1 MPTIIKKILRPLYDK
16 PFCDHLRAWLGL
28 RPPFFLRPLRMAE
41 SISDLFL
48 WRVDDTW
55 ETQYELMNLPSLLLP
70 DKTAVDSV
78 TMIIYDAHGNEIS
91 RNIIKLNPFE
101 SKKILIRSL
110 LKGATGQGTF
120 GCFHSADSMGEI
132 QKAGCYLV
140 DRQYVSYSWKDDIF
154 FNYAHGNI
162 YGLSKLATEN
172 KARSLVPMQRKT
184 QIYRPQLRFDDCDNF
199 ELIYSNPAKEP
210 LELLVRLFDDNWNEI
225 ERRDSL
231 IPPRGLEVLK
241 FDNKSRE
248 LVLVENQSQI
258 GLCRP
263 VIFKH
268 YESFF
273 DVLHG

>member
-1 MPTIIKKILRPLYDK
+1 MET
-16 PFCDHLRAWLGL
+16 
-28 RPPFFLRPLRMAE
+28 
-41 SISDLFL
+41 ISDLFP

-55 ETQYELMNLPSLLLP
+55 ETQYELMNLPSLLIP
-70 DKTAVDSV
+70 DKAEVDSV
-78 TMIIYDAHGNEIS
+78 TVITYDAGGNEIS
-91 RNIIKLNPFE
+91 RNVIKLKPFE
-101 SKKILIRSL
+101 CKKILIRSL
-110 LKGATGQGTF
+110 LKGVTGQGPF
-120 GCFHSADSMGEI
+120 GCFHSADGMGEI

-154 FNYAHGNI
+154 FNYSHGNI

-184 QIYRPQLRFDDCDNF
+184 KVYRPQLRFDDCDRF
-199 ELIYSNPAKEP
+199 ELVYSNSAEEP
-210 LELLVRLFDDNWNEI
+210 LALLVRLFDANWKEL

-231 IPPRGLEVLK
+231 IPARGLEVLE
-241 FDNKSRE
+241 FDNHSRE
-248 LVLVENQSQI
+248 LVLVENQSKI

-263 VIFKH
+263 IIFKH

>member
-1 MPTIIKKILRPLYDK
+1 MPTIIKKLLRPLYDK
-16 PFCDHLRAWLGL
+16 PFCDHLRAWLGV
-28 RPPFFLRPLRMAE
+28 RPPFFLRPLRMLE

-55 ETQYELMNLPSLLLP
+55 ETQYELMNLPSLLVP
-70 DKTAVDSV
+70 NKTAVDSV
-78 TMIIYDAHGNEIS
+78 TMIIYDARGNEIS

-110 LKGATGQGTF
+110 LKGVTGQGTF

-140 DRQYVSYSWKDDIF
+140 DRQYVSYSWKGDIF

-162 YGLSKLATEN
+162 YGLSKLATED
-172 KARSLVPMQRKT
+172 KTRSLVPMQRKT

-225 ERRDSL
+225 ERRGCL

-241 FDNKSRE
+241 FDNHSRE

-263 VIFKH
+263 VIFKF
-268 YESFF
+268 YKSFF
-273 DVLHG
+273 DVFHG

>member
-1 MPTIIKKILRPLYDK
+1 MPTIIKKILRQLYDK
-16 PFCDHLRAWLGL
+16 PFCDHLRAWLGI
-28 RPPFFLRPLRMAE
+28 RPPFFIRPLRMLE

-55 ETQYELMNLPSLLLP
+55 ETQYEIMNLPSLLVP
-70 DKTAVDSV
+70 DKTAIDSV
-78 TMIIYDAHGNEIS
+78 TIIIYDARGNEIS
-91 RNIIKLNPFE
+91 RSIIKLNPFE

-110 LKGATGQGTF
+110 LKGVTGQGTF
-120 GCFHSADSMGEI
+120 GCFHSADSMDEI

-154 FNYAHGNI
+154 LNYAHGNI

-184 QIYRPQLRFDDCDNF
+184 QIYRPQLRFDDCDKF
-199 ELIYSNPAKEP
+199 ELIYLNPAEEP
-210 LELLVRLFDDNWNEI
+210 LELLVRLFDDNWKEL

-231 IPPRGLEVLK
+231 IPARGLEVLE
-241 FDNKSRE
+241 FDNHSRE
-248 LVLVENQSQI
+248 LVLVENQSKI

-263 VIFKH
+263 IIFKH

>member
-1 MPTIIKKILRPLYDK
+1 MPTIIKKIFRPLYDK
-16 PFCDHLRAWLGL
+16 PICDHLRAWLGI
-28 RPPFFLRPLRMAE
+28 RPPLFLRPLRMLE
-41 SISDLFL
+41 SISDLFV

-55 ETQYELMNLPSLLLP
+55 ETQYELTNLPSLLVP

-78 TMIIYDAHGNEIS
+78 TMIIYDARGNEIS

-101 SKKILIRSL
+101 SKTILIRNL
-110 LKGATGQGTF
+110 LKGVTGQGTF
-120 GCFHSADSMGEI
+120 GCFHSTDSMDEI

-140 DRQYVSYSWKDDIF
+140 DRQYVSYSWKDDTF

-172 KARSLVPMQRKT
+172 KVRSLVPMQRKT
-184 QIYRPQLRFDDCDNF
+184 QVYRPQLRFDDCDNF
-199 ELIYSNPAKEP
+199 ELIYSNPTEKP
-210 LELLVRLFDDNWNEI
+210 LELLVRLCDDNWNEI
-225 ERRDSL
+225 ERRGIL
-231 IPPRGLEVLK
+231 IPARGLEVLK
-241 FDNKSRE
+241 FDNNSRE

-263 VIFKH
+263 VIFKF

-273 DVLHG
+273 DVFHG

>member
-1 MPTIIKKILRPLYDK
+1 MLIIIKKILRPLYDK
-16 PFCDHLRAWLGL
+16 PFCDHLRAWLGIQ
-28 RPPFFLRPLRMAE
+28 PPFFLRPLRMEE

-55 ETQYELMNLPSLLLP
+55 ETQYELMNLPSLLVP
-70 DKTAVDSV
+70 GKTAVDNV
-78 TMIIYDAHGNEIS
+78 TMIIYDAYGNDIS

-110 LKGATGQGTF
+110 LKGVTGQGTF
-120 GCFHSADSMGEI
+120 GCFHSTDSMGEV

-154 FNYAHGNI
+154 FNYVHGNI

-184 QIYRPQLRFDDCDNF
+184 QIYKPQLRFDDCDSF
-199 ELIYSNPAKEP
+199 ELIYSNPAEET
-210 LELLVRLFDDNWNEI
+210 LELLVRLFDENWNEI
-225 ERRDSL
+225 ERRDSF
-231 IPPRGLEVLK
+231 IPSRGLEVLK
-241 FDNKSRE
+241 FENSSRK

-263 VIFKH
+263 IIFKH

-273 DVLHG
+273 DVFHG

>member
-1 MPTIIKKILRPLYDK
+1 MQTIIKKILRFVYDR
-16 PFCDHLRAWLGL
+16 PACDHLRAWIGV
-28 RPPFFLRPLRMAE
+28 RPPIFLRPLRTIE
-41 SISDLFL
+41 TISDLFP

-55 ETQYELMNLPSLLLP
+55 ETQYELMNLPSLLVP

-78 TMIIYDAHGNEIS
+78 TMIIYDSRGNEIS

-110 LKGATGQGTF
+110 LKGVTGQGTF

-132 QKAGCYLV
+132 QKAGCHLV
-140 DRQYVSYSWKDDIF
+140 DRQYVAYSWKDDTF

-162 YGLSKLATEN
+162 YGLSKSATDN
-172 KARSLVPMQRKT
+172 KVRSLVPMQRKT

-199 ELIYSNPAKEP
+199 ELIYPNPAEEP
-210 LELLVRLFDDNWNEI
+210 LELLVRLCDAKWNEI
-225 ERRDSL
+225 ERRGIL

-241 FDNKSRE
+241 FDNNSRE

-263 VIFKH
+263 VIFKF
-268 YESFF
+268 YKSFF
-273 DVLHG
+273 DVFHS